1 MRTSSWPWFGAWF
14 IVGGLASLSLLTA
27 LTIGVY
33 LLPVTVVA
41 AALLVTARRNS
52 SVGLPGLVSGLG
64 IPLLYVAFLNR
75 GGPGNVCT
83 TTATGQSCVDE
94 YNPWAWLA
102 AGVAF
107 LLCGIV
113 LGAVLQ
119 RRTTRADSRPLTG
132 PRRPGHPGP

>member
-1 MRTSSWPWFGAWF
+1 MRTSSWLWFGAWF
-14 IVGGLASLSLLTA
+14 IVGGLASLSLLTV
-27 LTIGVY
+27 LTIGLY

-41 AALLVTARRNS
+41 AALLVTTRHDS

-94 YNPWAWLA
+94 YNPWLWLA
-102 AGVAF
+102 AGVV
-107 LLCGIV
+107 LLLAGV
-113 LGAVLQ
+113 VFGAVQ
-119 RRTTRADSRPLTG
+119 RRRTA
-132 PRRPGHPGP
+132 RPGA